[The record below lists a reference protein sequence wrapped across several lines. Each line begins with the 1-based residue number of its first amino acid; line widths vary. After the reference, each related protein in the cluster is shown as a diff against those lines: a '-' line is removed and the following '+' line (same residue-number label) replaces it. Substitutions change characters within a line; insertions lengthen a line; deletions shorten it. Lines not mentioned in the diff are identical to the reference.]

1 MRQIDYSKLLF
12 VTAAVT
18 SLAASAQ
25 TRPGTTP
32 DEAASDEMGV
42 DEYETERGVNR
53 IDGGLDVEVDRETE
67 GDAAG
72 AGGATVEREI
82 EVETERDVGA
92 AGERDASGTAGALAG
107 TRTGVAADPDRFI
120 AELKPFPTL
129 LSVIPGMGAAG
140 IGLEGMM
147 TPQIST
153 YLDGY
158 IIDSN
163 LPERLEAEGRDRTE
177 DDVFPEKFTGRS
189 ADLGA
194 RFYGEPYDSTWYTG
208 VKVGFASM
216 NGEFTYK
223 NRERMD
229 ASYSAFTPGLTAGY
243 RWLLGNND
251 DVLIRLGAVAAANVV
266 QNIDT
271 DLRNLEGTPD
281 EEDARDKID
290 DRVKVPFLAN
300 VDFGLG
306 YQF

>member
-1 MRQIDYSKLLF
+1 MRQIDYGTLLL

-25 TRPGTTP
+25 TRRPDTTP
-32 DEAASDEMGV
+32 DETSPDEMGV
-42 DEYETERGVNR
+42 DEYEMESGQNR
-53 IDGGLDVEVDRETE
+53 LDGDVEVESEIEEDR
-67 GDAAG
+67 AS
-72 AGGATVEREI
+72 GATVEREV

-107 TRTGVAADPDRFI
+107 TRTGAAADPDRFV
-120 AELKPFPTL
+120 AEVKPFPTL

-140 IGLEGMM
+140 IGVEGMM
-147 TPQIST
+147 TPKIST

-158 IIDSN
+158 LIDSN
-163 LPERLEAEGRDRTE
+163 LPERLEAEGRERTE
-177 DDVFPEKFTGRS
+177 DDVYPEKFTGRS

-194 RFYGEPYDSTWYTG
+194 RFYGEPYVSTWYTG
-208 VKVGFASM
+208 IKVP
-216 NGEFTYK
+216 
-223 NRERMD
+223 
-229 ASYSAFTPGLTAGY
+229 AFTPGLTAGY

-251 DVLIRLGAVAAANVV
+251 DVLIRLGGVVAANVV
-266 QNIDT
+266 QNLDT

-300 VDFGLG
+300 LDFGLG

>member
-1 MRQIDYSKLLF
+1 MRRIDHRKLLF
-12 VTAAVT
+12 VAAAST

-25 TRPGTTP
+25 TRPGASP
-32 DEAASDEMGV
+32 NDAASDPAGV
-42 DEYETERGVNR
+42 DEREMERGVNR
-53 IDGGLDVEVDRETE
+53 INGGLDVEVDREAE
-67 GDAAG
+67 IDEERAG
-72 AGGATVEREI
+72 TVEREI
-82 EVETERDVGA
+82 EVETERDIGA

-107 TRTGVAADPDRFI
+107 TRTGIVADPDRI
-120 AELKPFPTL
+120 VAEVKPFPTL

-140 IGLEGMM
+140 IGIESMI

-163 LPERLEAEGRDRTE
+163 LPERLEAEGRDRAE

-189 ADLGA
+189 TDLGA
-194 RFYGEPYDSTWYTG
+194 RFYAEPYDSTWYTG
-208 VKVGFASM
+208 VKIGFASM

-251 DVLIRLGAVAAANVV
+251 DVLIRIGAVAAANVV

-290 DRVKVPFLAN
+290 DRVKLPFLAN
-300 VDFGLG
+300 LDFGLG

>member
-1 MRQIDYSKLLF
+1 MRRIDHRKLLF
-12 VTAAVT
+12 VAAAST

-25 TRPGTTP
+25 TRPGASP
-32 DEAASDEMGV
+32 NDAASDPAGV
-42 DEYETERGVNR
+42 DEREMERGVNR
-53 IDGGLDVEVDRETE
+53 INGGLDVEVDRQAEIDE
-67 GDAAG
+67 ERAG
-72 AGGATVEREI
+72 TVEREI
-82 EVETERDVGA
+82 EVETERDIGA

-107 TRTGVAADPDRFI
+107 TRTGIVADPDRI
-120 AELKPFPTL
+120 VAEVKPFPTL

-140 IGLEGMM
+140 IGIESMI

-163 LPERLEAEGRDRTE
+163 LPERLEAEGRDRAE

-194 RFYGEPYDSTWYTG
+194 RFYAEPYDSTWYTG
-208 VKVGFASM
+208 VKIGFASM

-290 DRVKVPFLAN
+290 DRVKLPFLAN
-300 VDFGLG
+300 LDFGLG

>member
-1 MRQIDYSKLLF
+1 MRRIDHRKLLF
-12 VTAAVT
+12 VAAAST

-25 TRPGTTP
+25 TRPGASP
-32 DEAASDEMGV
+32 NDAASDPAGV
-42 DEYETERGVNR
+42 DEREMERGVNR
-53 IDGGLDVEVDRETE
+53 INGGLDVEVDREAE
-67 GDAAG
+67 IDEERAG
-72 AGGATVEREI
+72 TVEREI
-82 EVETERDVGA
+82 EVETERDIGA

-107 TRTGVAADPDRFI
+107 TRTGIVADPDRI
-120 AELKPFPTL
+120 VAEVKPFPTL

-140 IGLEGMM
+140 IGIESMI

-163 LPERLEAEGRDRTE
+163 LPERLEAEGRDRAE

-194 RFYGEPYDSTWYTG
+194 RFYAEPYDSTWYTG
-208 VKVGFASM
+208 VKIGFASM

-251 DVLIRLGAVAAANVV
+251 DVLIRIGAVAAANVV

-290 DRVKVPFLAN
+290 DRVKLPFLAN
-300 VDFGLG
+300 LDFGLG

>member
-1 MRQIDYSKLLF
+1 MRRIDHRKLLF
-12 VTAAVT
+12 VAAAST

-25 TRPGTTP
+25 TRPGASP
-32 DEAASDEMGV
+32 NDAASDPAGV
-42 DEYETERGVNR
+42 DEREMERGVNR
-53 IDGGLDVEVDRETE
+53 INGGLDVEVDREAE
-67 GDAAG
+67 IDEERAG
-72 AGGATVEREI
+72 TVEREI
-82 EVETERDVGA
+82 EVETERDIGA

-107 TRTGVAADPDRFI
+107 TRTGIVADPDRI
-120 AELKPFPTL
+120 VAEVKPFPTL

-140 IGLEGMM
+140 IGIESMI

-194 RFYGEPYDSTWYTG
+194 RFYAEPYDSTWYTG
-208 VKVGFASM
+208 VKIGFASM

-251 DVLIRLGAVAAANVV
+251 DVLIRIGAVAAANVV

-290 DRVKVPFLAN
+290 DRVKLPFLAN
-300 VDFGLG
+300 LDFGLG

>member
-1 MRQIDYSKLLF
+1 MRPIDYGTLLLA
-12 VTAAVT
+12 TAALT
-18 SLAASAQ
+18 SLAANAQ
-25 TRPGTTP
+25 TRRP
-32 DEAASDEMGV
+32 DITSDETSPDDIGV
-42 DEYETERGVNR
+42 DDYDTQSGQNR
-53 IDGGLDVEVDRETE
+53 LDGGVEVESE
-67 GDAAG
+67 
-72 AGGATVEREI
+72 VEEEREV

-107 TRTGVAADPDRFI
+107 TRTAVAADPDRFV
-120 AELKPFPTL
+120 AEVKPFPTL
-129 LSVIPGMGAAG
+129 LSVVPGMGAAG
-140 IGLEGMM
+140 IGVEAMM

-158 IIDSN
+158 VINSN
-163 LPERLEAEGRDRTE
+163 LPERLDAEGRDRTE
-177 DDVFPEKFTGRS
+177 DDVYPEKFTGRS

-208 VKVGFASM
+208 IKVGFASM

-223 NRERMD
+223 DRERMD
-229 ASYSAFTPGLTAGY
+229 ANYSAFTPGLTAGY

-251 DVLIRLGAVAAANVV
+251 DVLIRLGGVVAANVV
-266 QNIDT
+266 QNLDT

-300 VDFGLG
+300 LDFGLG